1 MANEIT
7 VSMSLSVKNGLHDES
22 FSVGSTRFDQTTQ
35 AAEGSVV
42 EIGTAV
48 ETISLGDIT
57 TAGFAAFRNLSTATA
72 GTAYVALGKYD
83 GTNLHEFVAL
93 RRGQPAM
100 LPLSAGVTV
109 GAKAYGTST
118 KVKYIVLAE

>member
-22 FSVGSTRFDQTTQ
+22 FSVGSTRFNQTTQ
-35 AAEGSVV
+35 AAEGGVV

-48 ETISLGDIT
+48 ETIALGDIM
-57 TAGFAAFRNLSTATA
+57 TAGFAGFRNLSTATA
-72 GTAYVALGKYD
+72 GTAYVALGTYD

-93 RRGQPAM
+93 RRGQPAV
-100 LPLSAGVTV
+100 LPLIGGVTL
-109 GAKAYGTST
+109 GAKAYGTAT

>member
-7 VSMSLSVKNGLHDES
+7 VSLALSLKSGLLDES
-22 FSVGSTRFDQTTQ
+22 FSIGGTRFDQAAQGVQ
-35 AAEGSVV
+35 ASVV

-48 ETISLGDIT
+48 ATLSLGNIT

-93 RRGQPAM
+93 RRGQPG
-100 LPLSAGVTV
+100 LVPLVGGVTV
-109 GAKAYGTST
+109 GARAYGTAT
-118 KVKYIVLAE
+118 KVKYIVLSE

>member
-22 FSVGSTRFDQTTQ
+22 FSVGSTRFNQTAQ
-35 AAEGSVV
+35 GAESGVV
-42 EIGTAV
+42 EIGTTV
-48 ETISLGDIT
+48 ETIALGDIA
-57 TAGFAAFRNLSTATA
+57 TAGFAGFRNLSTATA
-72 GTAYVALGKYD
+72 GTAYVALGAYD

-100 LPLSAGVTV
+100 LPLISGVTL
-109 GAKAYGTST
+109 GAKAYGTAT

>member
-1 MANEIT
+1 MANEVT
-7 VSMSLSVKNGLHDES
+7 VSLSLTVKNGLHDET

-35 AAEGSVV
+35 GAESAVV

-83 GTNLHEFVAL
+83 GTTLHEFVAL
-93 RRGQPAM
+93 RRGQPG
-100 LPLSAGVTV
+100 LVPLIGGVTI
-109 GAKAYGTST
+109 GARAYGSAT